1 MKRLRRIGMILAFLA
16 VCAGAL
22 LFLLRFT
29 QSAPAFTCPAWE
41 TGAVVSPSGEE
52 TPFDPAGLP
61 PDLGEGEAYR
71 FTLTLPAERVEG
83 TYLVFEAAGL
93 AVAAYLDG
101 QEVWRSSSD
110 PAPETANQSQV
121 QLPLPAGGGEALVME
136 VRPLSALAIL
146 PPLAR
151 LSADPTDQ
159 AGAVAYANYYGL
171 PAGATALA
179 LVLLWGLFLLGL
191 SQGKGTWPLL
201 LPTLAAALLTA
212 HRMALGYGNGFLPQP
227 VQALLSAPWLEWV
240 AALALVGF
248 LVLLRERAFWKALG
262 IVTAWSAGGLAVLG
276 VVSHIRG
283 GYLARYLEDL
293 ILQIQ
298 AGVWSGA
305 LYWLIWWLVLVCALL
320 AAWDLA
326 RFLGR
331 TQGEARALALKSQ
344 LVMENYRALEQKL
357 RESAQLRHGFAHQ
370 VTALDA
376 MVQARDWSAGWP
388 PGRPRLGTRAAT
400 PSTSP

>member
-29 QSAPAFTCPAWE
+29 QSAPAFTYPAWE

-227 VQALLSAPWLEWV
+227 V
-240 AALALVGF
+240 
-248 LVLLRERAFWKALG
+248 
-262 IVTAWSAGGLAVLG
+262 
-276 VVSHIRG
+276 
-283 GYLARYLEDL
+283 
-293 ILQIQ
+293 
-298 AGVWSGA
+298 
-305 LYWLIWWLVLVCALL
+305 
-320 AAWDLA
+320 
-326 RFLGR
+326 
-331 TQGEARALALKSQ
+331 
-344 LVMENYRALEQKL
+344 
-357 RESAQLRHGFAHQ
+357 
-370 VTALDA
+370 
-376 MVQARDWSAGWP
+376 
-388 PGRPRLGTRAAT
+388 
-400 PSTSP
+400 